1 VFKAYLIS
9 SALALTLF
17 SHVQYQGYSL
27 FGKTATDEQSASASR
42 TGTGGSGGR
51 SSISHK

>member
-9 SALALTLF
+9 SALALVLF

-27 FGKTATDEQSASASR
+27 FGTTATDAQSSASR
-42 TGTGGSGGR
+42 SGTGGSGGR